1 MFAPLH
7 SKPNPSIASQI
18 PPSQKQHPSALIF
31 EKLQSPETLN
41 TFQDT
46 WIKVFNIH
54 RNYSHSERFSINM
67 LDYILTSRL
76 QVTAETV
83 LGIYRPNSAKRQD
96 DIVIGHLQER
106 EDLNASIQLLKRASR
121 SIVQSASI
129 TSSSSTLTAME
140 ECSNHYTKHFNRYT
154 SSSVDPSFRT
164 CSADDTIGIPT
175 LNILIYYWNTNTN
188 LW

>member
-1 MFAPLH
+1 M
-7 SKPNPSIASQI
+7 
-18 PPSQKQHPSALIF
+18 
-31 EKLQSPETLN
+31 LQSPETLN
-41 TFQDT
+41 TFLDT

-67 LDYILTSRL
+67 LDYILTSIL
-76 QVTAETV
+76 QATTETV
-83 LGIYRPNSAKRQD
+83 LEIYRPNSAKRQD

-121 SIVQSASI
+121 AIAQSAPM

-140 ECSNHYTKHFNRYT
+140 ECSNHYTKLFNRNT
-154 SSSVDPSFRT
+154 SNSVDPFLRT
-164 CSADDTIGIPT
+164 CSADSTIGIPT
-175 LNILIYYWNTNTN
+175 LDILIYYWNTNTN